1 MAITVHCDIVS
12 ADESLFSGSVEM
24 IVATGSLGELGIT
37 PGHAPLLSDLRP
49 GPVRLVKENGEE
61 EVYYLS
67 GGYLEV
73 QPGSIAILAD
83 TAVRAGD
90 IDEAAAAEAMKTA
103 EQAIANQSSE
113 IEYSKAASMLA
124 EATAQ
129 LRTVQTL
136 RKKLGGWRQEWV
148 GCVKKSGLAALF
160 FVYNS
165 QIDYCGL
172 IAKRIMVLSC
182 GSIPSTLK
190 VYITSYNETFH
201 ND

>member
-1 MAITVHCDIVS
+1 MTITVHCDIVS

-24 IVATGSLGELGIT
+24 VVATGSLGELGIM

-49 GPVRLVKENGEE
+49 GPVRLVKQGGEE

-73 QPGSIAILAD
+73 QPSSIAILAD

-90 IDEAAAAEAMKTA
+90 IDEAAAAEAVKSA
-103 EQAIANQSSE
+103 EQAIANQAGE

-136 RKKLGGWRQEWV
+136 RKKLGG
-148 GCVKKSGLAALF
+148 
-160 FVYNS
+160 
-165 QIDYCGL
+165 
-172 IAKRIMVLSC
+172 
-182 GSIPSTLK
+182 
-190 VYITSYNETFH
+190 
-201 ND
+201 

>member
-12 ADESLFSGSVEM
+12 ADESLFSGSVKM
-24 IVATGSLGELGIT
+24 VVATGSLGELGIT

-83 TAVRAGD
+83 AAVRAGD
-90 IDEAAAAEAMKTA
+90 IDEAAAAEAVKTA
-103 EQAIANQSSE
+103 EQAIANQSGE
-113 IEYSKAASMLA
+113 IEYSKAAAMLA

-136 RKKLGGWRQEWV
+136 RKKLGG
-148 GCVKKSGLAALF
+148 
-160 FVYNS
+160 
-165 QIDYCGL
+165 
-172 IAKRIMVLSC
+172 
-182 GSIPSTLK
+182 
-190 VYITSYNETFH
+190 
-201 ND
+201 